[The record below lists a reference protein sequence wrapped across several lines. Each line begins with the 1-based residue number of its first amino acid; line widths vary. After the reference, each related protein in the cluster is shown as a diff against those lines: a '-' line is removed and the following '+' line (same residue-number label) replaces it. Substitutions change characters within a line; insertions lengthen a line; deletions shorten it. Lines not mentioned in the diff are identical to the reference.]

1 METKGSPLGRISVDR
16 LAMSQ
21 RTVQPFWPFAE
32 SSFLISRVLDQLR
45 NFGAPRFSSLLFLSE
60 GLCGLPH
67 LLRTRARQSS
77 QCPVLKSLRFRGLSC
92 RLLPTAVVRRSR
104 PDWLYEYFVDD
115 DVNLWIFLY
124 ITKNF
129 FLNFFFVMCSKI
141 FKQFFLFK
149 IFFLR
154 LYCRCLPVFFYQ

>member
-1 METKGSPLGRISVDR
+1 MTSCGTLVRPDFLLYCFYPKVSVDCR
-16 LAMSQ
+16 ICY
-21 RTVQPFWPFAE
+21 VPG
-32 SSFLISRVLDQLR
+32 RV
-45 NFGAPRFSSLLFLSE
+45 N
-60 GLCGLPH
+60 
-67 LLRTRARQSS
+67 RQS

-115 DVNLWIFLY
+115 DLNLWIFLY
-124 ITKNF
+124 ITKKF

-149 IFFLR
+149 IFFLG
-154 LYCRCLPVFFYQ
+154 LYCRCVPVFFFINKFCKYCN